1 MTSSFLS
8 TSARAANFK
17 DLVSKTPTW
26 EKYNLKQQ
34 QNIWDNLTPNEKIKK
49 WQEADLVP
57 SFTQAQDDLGINYKE
72 TDLSSFVDKTRHKA
86 RQARA
91 KILLYIERI
100 KQQDFDTKKQ
110 EYINQGVVPTYIEAA
125 TNLGISYDPSKID
138 NNVEN
143 DQKVRRTEKD
153 KKAVI
158 ELYISLIN
166 RDIKYK
172 HYVDN
177 DIIPEMKEVRTAL
190 NMNKDDAESFVA
202 SIRTEIMENAKGQYI
217 ADSHIPTKK
226 ELKNRFGISRGDNR
240 DDYIKSIRLKVM
252 DKEKPQYIADNSIPT
267 EKELEKKFGA
277 DKDEA
282 TNYIASIATQMM
294 LGKKSYY
301 IDNNIIPNADEL
313 MNEFKIEDIKAN
325 SYIHQIRAGI
335 DAKQL
340 LNNNDTTTKQSAGH
354 SQKKSGSK
362 HNWYMSNQGT
372 HNTETSSGVSRTS
385 SGIFTG
391 RKEKQP
397 YFFDPISTF
406 KTHFN
411 HKKNKGNLT
420 QSQHNIN
427 RIIQQEENI
436 EEFKNLIKTNPIAA
450 LNLEVD
456 SSYKQEAVTTILSDF
471 NDDTIQRVLF
481 SNNTGQLDFNT
492 NIDVKNRPILKK
504 LLENSS
510 SEEKTKFTERIQD
523 YATRNI
529 SNSQFEEKARLDLI
543 KLAASKDKSSVENF
557 LALQLELKN
566 KMQPHIVK
574 STYILTPEIVKEI
587 NIELKNKGLIID
599 SLTKDDMI
607 KLAKALNKQTLNS
620 AIKVILSDSNILSN
634 ETNKILGLAVGNNA
648 NNLEQTQS
656 GIPNPPPLPLNGGI
670 PNPPPLPLN
679 GGIPN
684 PPPLP
689 LNGSMPPPPPPLNS
703 QDFSSNSNNFD
714 LNKLQAEYPHIH
726 SLYIQFTRNTTVQPK
741 VPLQPTTPS
750 ATTSTDRSTPE
761 TAYAKLYAAYRTE
774 TGGKKA
780 YDLQDQLI
788 KRQAD
793 LTNVIRQ
800 ILTESYANQG
810 ADAKTL
816 VNLFSISTPEIA
828 EKAKEAFNTL
838 VQDPYIQ
845 DITVNGKKTTT
856 SEEIIKN
863 LFNEDTDDAVK
874 RILLSSCKISGELK
888 RPIKLEFNKSE
899 LIRELQSKQNPFEQL
914 EFAYTNAQY
923 FDQDIFGNR
932 VEELINNPHILTTA
946 QQATFLITED
956 THLRKTIN
964 SDQAQ
969 AKLDDLRTAILSTI
983 KFEELI
989 TANLPQHAFIAIV
1002 KEKKPELLQEFLNA
1016 TTIKLTGNNNLD
1028 QLRLALPS
1036 FTGMSNEQIRI
1047 LTRKLNMPIILKAL
1061 HECSQEKAKKHIHT
1075 GNMPPPPP
1083 PLPSDSQDLELAYLK
1098 SLGITKS
1105 NANTSTFKTTPKIY
1119 NFSSDIAVRYKEFA
1133 LSGQKAAG
1141 HKAKYSDANLLKKA
1155 IVESVAFEH
1164 SKKLPKAHQNN
1175 KYFAKIQE
1183 AADTMHSSFIGPRT
1197 EIGQE
1202 VHNIYTSKLLELAK
1216 DKEFI
1221 KYVKDDIILSKKL
1234 TEAFTSVD
1242 SDFIDPR
1249 TKLEQKIHNI
1259 YTQQLTKYPEE
1270 AVKEAFN
1277 TANSDFIGPRTE
1289 IGQEVRNIYTSQLL
1303 ELAKDKELFLFVAQL
1318 LVESTELEQKYGSDI
1333 QSENSNNEETIGRLD
1348 LKTLRLFQQKN
1359 ETTND
1364 ESSTKD
1370 DTQPEDSN
1378 KKSEQSDSKTVL
1390 SPRLFCSNDSKND
1403 KSSDDKKSL
1412 LALRSSDEN
1421 DKGYETD
1428 ESDDK
1433 KSLLVLRSSDE
1444 DDKGYETDESDDKK
1458 SLLAL
1463 RSSDEDDKGYE
1474 TDEEELEESNS
1485 ITDEELKK
1493 DIVLESKD
1501 EAIDVSFKTEA
1512 ITEQDEATQRQQVSD
1527 DTSRKVAILVK
1538 ATSTLHKPVHYNI
1551 LSDRLKV
1558 AAIGAGDEEA
1568 SINRGVWISGLYG
1581 INTQETWKNIPKYQ
1595 SCTTG
1600 ITIGTDAEFINSHD
1614 VIGIAYSRLE
1624 SLIKYNKKLGKTT
1637 VNGHLL
1643 SIYGLKELIKGFSLQ
1658 AITSYGH
1665 NYIKN
1670 RSKSINNIIGKYQ
1683 NNNLSF
1689 QTLLNYKY
1697 RTKYDLYF
1705 IPNIGFKYDYSR
1717 ASNYKEYNVDIENLM
1732 IQKKSNQSFESS
1744 LGGKIVFKPIV
1755 TTNNIVLTPSLY
1767 GNIEHHFNNKNTK
1780 VNAKATFK
1788 GQTLQEKIIIPKQPK
1803 LGYNIGSN
1811 ILMSRKNINVLL
1823 EYNYYTHKKYQ
1834 SHQGLIKLKV
1844 NL

>member
-1 MTSSFLS
+1 MNLQNSHLKKYVLTFFISTCLLTSSFLS
-8 TSARAANFK
+8 TSARAASFK
-17 DLVSKTPTW
+17 DLVSKTPAW
-26 EKYNLKQQ
+26 EKHNSKQQ
-34 QNIWDNLTPNEKIKK
+34 QNIWKDFTPNEKIKK

-57 SFTQAQDDLGINYKE
+57 SFTQAQDDLGIKYKE
-72 TDLSSFVDKTRHKA
+72 TDLSSFLDNTRYKA

-91 KILLYIERI
+91 EILLYIERV

-110 EYINQGVVPTYIEAA
+110 EYINQGVVPTDIEAA

-138 NNVEN
+138 NNVEK
-143 DQKVRRTEKD
+143 DQKVRHAEKD

-158 ELYISLIN
+158 DLYISSIN

-177 DIIPEMKEVRTAL
+177 NIIPEMKEVRTAL
-190 NMNKDDAESFVA
+190 NMNKDDAESFVV

-217 ADSHIPTKK
+217 ADSHIPIEK
-226 ELKNRFGISRGDNR
+226 ELTNRFGISRDDNR
-240 DDYIKSIRLKVM
+240 DGYIKSIRLKVM

-267 EKELEKKFGA
+267 EKELEQKFGA
-277 DKDEA
+277 NKGEA

-294 LGKKSYY
+294 LNKKAYY
-301 IDNNIIPNADEL
+301 IDNNIIPTVAEL
-313 MNEFKIEDIKAN
+313 KEEFKIGTIKAN
-325 SYIHQIRAGI
+325 SYIQQITAGI
-335 DAKQL
+335 NANQL
-340 LNNNDTTTKQSAGH
+340 LNNNDTTKPSAGH
-354 SQKKSGSK
+354 SQKKSGTKSD
-362 HNWYMSNQGT
+362 NWYMPNQGT
-372 HNTETSSGVSRTS
+372 NNTETPSWIS
-385 SGIFTG
+385 TG
-391 RKEKQP
+391 REEKQP

-411 HKKNKGNLT
+411 TKKSKGNLT

-436 EEFKNLIKTNPIAA
+436 EEFTNLIKTDPIAA
-450 LNLEVD
+450 LNLKVD
-456 SSYKQEAVTTILSDF
+456 SSYKKEAVTTILSDF

-481 SNNTGQLDFNT
+481 SNDKGQLDFNT

-510 SEEKTKFTERIQD
+510 SEEKTKFAEGIKD

-543 KLAASKDKSSVENF
+543 KLATSKDKSAVENF

-566 KMQPHIVK
+566 RMQPYIVK
-574 STYILTPEIVKEI
+574 SVYILTPEIVEKI
-587 NIELKNKGLIID
+587 NIELKNKGLIIN
-599 SLTKDDMI
+599 SLTKDYMI
-607 KLAKALNKQTLNS
+607 KLAKEVNKQTLNS
-620 AIKVILSDSNILSN
+620 VIKVILSDSNVLSN

-656 GIPNPPPLPLNGGI
+656 GIPNPPPLPLNG
-670 PNPPPLPLN
+670 
-679 GGIPN
+679 
-684 PPPLP
+684 
-689 LNGSMPPPPPPLNS
+689 SMQPPPPPLNS
-703 QDFSSNSNNFD
+703 QGFSSNSNNFD

-726 SLYIQFTRNTTVQPK
+726 SLYTQFTRNTTVQSK
-741 VPLQPTTPS
+741 VSLQPTTSS
-750 ATTSTDRSTPE
+750 ATSTERSKPE
-761 TAYAKLYAAYRTE
+761 TAYAKLYAEYRAE

-780 YDLQDQLI
+780 DDLQDQLI
-788 KRQAD
+788 KRRAD

-810 ADAKTL
+810 ADEKTL
-816 VNLFSISTPEIA
+816 VNLFSISTPEIE
-828 EKAKEAFNTL
+828 EKAKEAFNKL

-845 DITVNGKKTTT
+845 DITVNGKKATT

-863 LFNEDTDDAVK
+863 LFNEDTDNAVN
-874 RILLSSCKISGELK
+874 RILLSSCKISEELK
-888 RPIKLEFNKSE
+888 RPIKLELNKSE
-899 LIRELQSKQNPFEQL
+899 LIRELNSKQTPFEKL
-914 EFAYTNAQY
+914 KFAYTNAKN
-923 FDQDIFGNR
+923 FDQDIFGNS
-932 VEELINNPHILTTA
+932 VEELINDPNILTIT

-956 THLRKTIN
+956 TNLRKTIN
-964 SDQAQ
+964 ADQAQ

-989 TANLPQHAFIAIV
+989 TANLSQNEFIDIV
-1002 KEKKPELLQEFLNA
+1002 KEKEPELLKEFLKA
-1016 TTIKLTGNNNLD
+1016 TTIKLEGNNNLD

-1036 FTGMSNEQIRI
+1036 FTDMSNEQVRI
-1047 LTRKLNMPIILKAL
+1047 LANKLNMPIILKAL
-1061 HECSQEKAKKHIHT
+1061 KEYSQEKYSQEKAKKHTHT

-1083 PLPSDSQDLELAYLK
+1083 PPPPPPGSKNLELAYLTN
-1098 SLGITKS
+1098 LGITKDWIS
-1105 NANTSTFKTTPKIY
+1105 RITKLNASTSTFKTTPKTY
-1119 NFSSDIAVRYKEFA
+1119 NFSSDIAVRYQEFA
-1133 LSGQKAAG
+1133 LLGQKSVG
-1141 HKAKYSDANLLKKA
+1141 HKAKYSDANLFKKA
-1155 IVESVAFEH
+1155 IAESVAFEH
-1164 SKKLPKAHQNN
+1164 SKNLSKVHQNN

-1183 AADTMHSSFIGPRT
+1183 AVDTMHSSFIGPRT
-1197 EIGQE
+1197 EIGQKI
-1202 VHNIYTSKLLELAK
+1202 HNIYTSKLLELTK

-1221 KYVKDDIILSKKL
+1221 KYVEDDIILNKKL
-1234 TEAFTSVD
+1234 TEAFTSAD
-1242 SDFIDPR
+1242 SDFIGPR
-1249 TKLEQKIHNI
+1249 TEIGQEVHNI

-1289 IGQEVRNIYTSQLL
+1289 IGQEVHNIYKSKLL
-1303 ELAKDKELFLFVAQL
+1303 ELAKNKELFLFVEQL
-1318 LVESTELEQKYGSDI
+1318 LAESAELEQKYGSNV
-1333 QSENSNNEETIGRLD
+1333 QSENNNQEKKLGHLD
-1348 LKTLRLFQQKN
+1348 PKQLRLLQPKK
-1359 ETTND
+1359 TDAND

-1378 KKSEQSDSKTVL
+1378 KKSEKPDSKTAL
-1390 SPRLFCSNDSKND
+1390 SPRLLSSNDSKND

-1412 LALRSSDEN
+1412 LALRSSDE
-1421 DKGYETD
+1421 
-1428 ESDDK
+1428 
-1433 KSLLVLRSSDE
+1433 
-1444 DDKGYETDESDDKK
+1444 DDKGYETDK
-1458 SLLAL
+1458 
-1463 RSSDEDDKGYE
+1463 
-1474 TDEEELEESNS
+1474 EELEESNS
-1485 ITDEELKK
+1485 TTNEELKK
-1493 DIVLESKD
+1493 DIALESED

-1512 ITEQDEATQRQQVSD
+1512 IAEQDEAIDVSFKTEAIAEQDEATQRQQVSD

-1581 INTQETWKNIPKYQ
+1581 INKQETWKNIPKYQ
-1595 SCTTG
+1595 GRTTG
-1600 ITIGTDAEFINSHD
+1600 VTIGADAEFINSHD

-1624 SLIKYNKKLGKTT
+1624 SQIKYNKKLGKTA

-1658 AITSYGH
+1658 TITSYGH

-1670 RSKSINNIIGKYQ
+1670 KSKSINNIIGKYQ

-1689 QTLLNYKY
+1689 QTSLNYKY
-1697 RTKYDLYF
+1697 RTKYDLHF

-1732 IQKKSNQSFESS
+1732 IRKKSNQLFESS
-1744 LGGKIVFKPIV
+1744 LGGKIVFKPI
-1755 TTNNIVLTPSLY
+1755 TTTSNIVLTPSLY
-1767 GNIEHHFNNKNTK
+1767 GNIERHFNNKNTK

-1788 GQTLQEKIIIPKQPK
+1788 GQTLQETIIIPKQPK

-1823 EYNYYTHKKYQ
+1823 EYNYYTHRKYQ
-1834 SHQGLIKLKV
+1834 SHQGLVKLKI